1 MIGGHELSYTLAIVA
16 FLIGAALGVSVARRR
31 IIQLRAAANEPKSGA
46 TDVVVSP
53 ATVDEIVIAA
63 LDSLPSGVVIAGAD
77 GTVLFKNT
85 AAKSI
90 SGVRHIDV
98 LVDEAVESMVATAVT
113 NEAQHRRFE
122 TAGSPS
128 RAFDIR
134 TKRLA
139 NGRIVATV
147 EDVTE
152 QSRIDTVRTDF
163 VANLSHELKTPIGG
177 IAALADTMSGET
189 DPAVIERLT
198 ARIVDESYRLSR
210 IVDDLLDLSRIE
222 FGGADDWE
230 PVTVTDV
237 VNEVVARMQHEAKR
251 AGVVIEAKCVAGV
264 RVVGDRMQLVSALQ
278 NLVSNAIKYSGDGKK
293 VQVEV
298 QATPEL
304 VSIIVVDQG
313 IGIAAKDHQRIFERF
328 YRVDRARSRAT
339 GGSGLG
345 LSIVRHVVSN
355 HGGTVTVVSE
365 EGRGSTFTIVLPRAE
380 SSAESIGPVES
391 TQQSQSEVVV
401 SREPRKP
408 DGKVDTSRSAATS
421 NETDVSV

>member
-1 MIGGHELSYTLAIVA
+1 VIGGHELSYTLAIVA
-16 FLIGAALGVSVARRR
+16 FLIGTALGVSVARRR

-251 AGVVIEAKCVAGV
+251 AGVAIDAKCVAGV

-401 SREPRKP
+401 SREPRIP
-408 DGKVDTSRSAATS
+408 DGKVDTNRSVATS

>member
-16 FLIGAALGVSVARRR
+16 FLIGTALGVSVARRR

-251 AGVVIEAKCVAGV
+251 AGVAIDAKCVAGV

-304 VSIIVVDQG
+304 VSIIVSPSCC
-313 IGIAAKDHQRIFERF
+313 
-328 YRVDRARSRAT
+328 RAPSRRL
-339 GGSGLG
+339 SRLG
-345 LSIVRHVVSN
+345 LPSRLSSRKVKSSYRASHVSQTAMSTRIDLLQRLMKLTSRYERTSTADRV
-355 HGGTVTVVSE
+355 GCRR
-365 EGRGSTFTIVLPRAE
+365 RGSVHRCARRRL
-380 SSAESIGPVES
+380 
-391 TQQSQSEVVV
+391 
-401 SREPRKP
+401 
-408 DGKVDTSRSAATS
+408 AARRLRRRGCP
-421 NETDVSV
+421 

>member
-1 MIGGHELSYTLAIVA
+1 MSYVLAIVT
-16 FLIGAALGVSVARRR
+16 FLVGTALGTSVARQRTVR
-31 IIQLRAAANEPKSGA
+31 RAASAPSGRESTA
-46 TDVVVSP
+46 VGVRAAEVPGSL
-53 ATVDEIVIAA
+53 DEIIVAA
-63 LDSLPSGVVIAGAD
+63 LDALPSGVVIADAN
-77 GTVLFKNT
+77 GTVLFKNSS
-85 AAKSI
+85 ARAI

-98 LVDEAVESMVATAVT
+98 LVDEAVEAMVKSATST
-113 NEAQHRRFE
+113 ESQHRRFD

-139 NGRIVATV
+139 NGTIVATV

-177 IAALADTMSGET
+177 IAALADTMIGEK
-189 DPAVIERLT
+189 DPQVIERLT

-222 FGGADDWE
+222 FGGAEDWE
-230 PVTVTDV
+230 PVAISDV
-237 VNEVVARMQHEAKR
+237 VNEVVARMQHESKR
-251 AGVVIEAKCVAGV
+251 AGVTVEAKAPAGV
-264 RVVGDRMQLVSALQ
+264 NVVGDRMQLVSALQ

-293 VQVEV
+293 VLVEV
-298 QATPEL
+298 QATAEL
-304 VSIIVVDQG
+304 VSILVVDQG
-313 IGIAAKDHQRIFERF
+313 IGIAARDHQRIFERF
-328 YRVDRARSRAT
+328 YRVDRARSRST

-355 HGGTVTVVSE
+355 HGGTVSVVSE

-380 SSAESIGPVES
+380 SPADIESAATPA
-391 TQQSQSEVVV
+391 
-401 SREPRKP
+401 EPGNSLGGG
-408 DGKVDTSRSAATS
+408 DASAATS
-421 NETDVSV
+421 TETDVTV

>member
-16 FLIGAALGVSVARRR
+16 FLIGTALGVSVARRR

-251 AGVVIEAKCVAGV
+251 AGVAIEAKCVAGV

>member
-1 MIGGHELSYTLAIVA
+1 MSYVLAIVT
-16 FLIGAALGVSVARRR
+16 FLVGTALGTSVARQR
-31 IIQLRAAANEPKSGA
+31 IVRRAASAPSGRESA
-46 TDVVVSP
+46 AVGVRAAEVPGSL
-53 ATVDEIVIAA
+53 DEIIVAA
-63 LDSLPSGVVIAGAD
+63 LDALPSGVVIADANGS
-77 GTVLFKNT
+77 VLFKNSS
-85 AAKSI
+85 ARAI

-98 LVDEAVESMVATAVT
+98 LVDEAVEAMVKSATSAET
-113 NEAQHRRFE
+113 QHRRFD

-139 NGRIVATV
+139 NGTIVATV

-177 IAALADTMSGET
+177 IAALADTMIGEK
-189 DPAVIERLT
+189 DPQVIERLT

-222 FGGADDWE
+222 FGGAEDWE
-230 PVTVTDV
+230 PVAISDV
-237 VNEVVARMQHEAKR
+237 VNEVVARMQHESKR
-251 AGVVIEAKCVAGV
+251 AGVTVEAKAPAGV
-264 RVVGDRMQLVSALQ
+264 NVVGDRMQLVSALQ

-293 VQVEV
+293 VLVEV
-298 QATPEL
+298 QATAEL
-304 VSIIVVDQG
+304 VSILVVDQG
-313 IGIAAKDHQRIFERF
+313 IGIAARDHQRIFERF
-328 YRVDRARSRAT
+328 YRVDRARSRST

-355 HGGTVTVVSE
+355 HGGTVSVVSE

-380 SSAESIGPVES
+380 SPANIESAATPA
-391 TQQSQSEVVV
+391 
-401 SREPRKP
+401 EPGNSLGGG
-408 DGKVDTSRSAATS
+408 DVSAATS
-421 NETDVSV
+421 TETDVTV

>member
-1 MIGGHELSYTLAIVA
+1 
-16 FLIGAALGVSVARRR
+16 
-31 IIQLRAAANEPKSGA
+31 
-46 TDVVVSP
+46 
-53 ATVDEIVIAA
+53 
-63 LDSLPSGVVIAGAD
+63 
-77 GTVLFKNT
+77 
-85 AAKSI
+85 
-90 SGVRHIDV
+90 
-98 LVDEAVESMVATAVT
+98 
-113 NEAQHRRFE
+113 
-122 TAGSPS
+122 
-128 RAFDIR
+128 
-134 TKRLA
+134 
-139 NGRIVATV
+139 
-147 EDVTE
+147 
-152 QSRIDTVRTDF
+152 
-163 VANLSHELKTPIGG
+163 
-177 IAALADTMSGET
+177 
-189 DPAVIERLT
+189 
-198 ARIVDESYRLSR
+198 
-210 IVDDLLDLSRIE
+210 
-222 FGGADDWE
+222 
-230 PVTVTDV
+230 
-237 VNEVVARMQHEAKR
+237 MQHEAKR
-251 AGVVIEAKCVAGV
+251 AGVAIEAKCVAGV

-391 TQQSQSEVVV
+391 TQLSQSEVVV
-401 SREPRKP
+401 SREPRNP
-408 DGKVDTSRSAATS
+408 DGKVDTNRSATTS

>member
-1 MIGGHELSYTLAIVA
+1 MSYVLAIVT
-16 FLIGAALGVSVARRR
+16 FLVGTALGTSVARQR
-31 IIQLRAAANEPKSGA
+31 IVRRAASAPSGRESTA
-46 TDVVVSP
+46 VGVRAAEVPGSL
-53 ATVDEIVIAA
+53 DEIIIAA
-63 LDSLPSGVVIAGAD
+63 LDALPSGVVIADANGS
-77 GTVLFKNT
+77 VLFKNSS
-85 AAKSI
+85 ARAI

-98 LVDEAVESMVATAVT
+98 LVDEAVEAMVKSATST
-113 NEAQHRRFE
+113 ESQHRRFD

-139 NGRIVATV
+139 NGPIVATV

-177 IAALADTMSGET
+177 IAALADTMIGEK
-189 DPAVIERLT
+189 DPQVIERLT

-222 FGGADDWE
+222 FGGAEDWE
-230 PVTVTDV
+230 PVAISDV
-237 VNEVVARMQHEAKR
+237 VNEVVARMQHESKR
-251 AGVVIEAKCVAGV
+251 AGVTVEAKTQAEV
-264 RVVGDRMQLVSALQ
+264 RVVGDRVQLVSALQ

-293 VQVEV
+293 VLVEV
-298 QATPEL
+298 QATAEL
-304 VSIIVVDQG
+304 VSILVVDQG
-313 IGIAAKDHQRIFERF
+313 IGIAARDHQRIFERF
-328 YRVDRARSRAT
+328 YRVDRARSRST

-355 HGGTVTVVSE
+355 HGGTVSVVSE

-380 SSAESIGPVES
+380 SPANTESVAMPAEPGNSLGGGDV
-391 TQQSQSEVVV
+391 
-401 SREPRKP
+401 
-408 DGKVDTSRSAATS
+408 SAATS
-421 NETDVSV
+421 TETDVTV

>member
-1 MIGGHELSYTLAIVA
+1 VIGGLELSYTLAVAA

-31 IIQLRAAANEPKSGA
+31 IAQLQTVANEAKSGPSDA
-46 TDVVVSP
+46 VISP

-77 GTVLFKNT
+77 GTVLFKNS
-85 AAKSI
+85 AARSI

-98 LVDEAVESMVATAVT
+98 LVDEAVESMVSTAVT
-113 NEAQHRRFE
+113 NESQHRRFE

-177 IAALADTMSGET
+177 IAALADTMMGET
-189 DPAVIERLT
+189 DPQVIERLT

-251 AGVVIEAKCVAGV
+251 AGVVIEVTNVAGV

-278 NLVSNAIKYSGDGKK
+278 NLVSNAVKYSGDGKK

-345 LSIVRHVVSN
+345 LAIVRHVVSN

-380 SSAESIGPVES
+380 SSAEALTPSEMMAAAAEPNQQVQVEV
-391 TQQSQSEVVV
+391 TDSE
-401 SREPRKP
+401 K
-408 DGKVDTSRSAATS
+408 
-421 NETDVSV
+421 NDVSV

>member
-1 MIGGHELSYTLAIVA
+1 MARRK
-16 FLIGAALGVSVARRR
+16 VARHT
-31 IIQLRAAANEPKSGA
+31 ESSKSGQA
-46 TDVVVSP
+46 SAVTGDGRFDSAP
-53 ATVDEIVIAA
+53 SSLDEIIVVA
-63 LDSLPSGVVIAGAD
+63 LDALPSGVVIADASGV
-77 GTVLFKNT
+77 VLYKNS
-85 AAKSI
+85 AARTI

-98 LVDEAVESMVATAVT
+98 LVDEAVEAMVKTATT
-113 NEAQHRRFE
+113 TETQHRRFD

-139 NGRIVATV
+139 SGPIVATV

-177 IAALADTMSGET
+177 IAALADTMIGEK
-189 DPAVIERLT
+189 DPQVIERLT

-222 FGGADDWE
+222 FGGAEDWE
-230 PVTVTDV
+230 PVAITDV
-237 VNEVVARMQHEAKR
+237 VNEVVARMQHESKR
-251 AGVVIEAKCVAGV
+251 TDVSIEAKTLAGV

-293 VQVEV
+293 VLVEV
-298 QATPEL
+298 QATAEL
-304 VSIIVVDQG
+304 VSILVVDQG
-313 IGIAAKDHQRIFERF
+313 IGIAARDHQRIFERF

-355 HGGTVTVVSE
+355 HGGTVSVVSE
-365 EGRGSTFTIVLPRAE
+365 EGRGSTFTIVLPRE
-380 SSAESIGPVES
+380 ENSA
-391 TQQSQSEVVV
+391 
-401 SREPRKP
+401 R
-408 DGKVDTSRSAATS
+408 VDTSGAPADAGTAGERRDISPTS
-421 NETDVSV
+421 LRETGVTV